1 MLNRYQVNY
10 MVTYIRQREV
20 LATTTQ
26 EAVNKVSEEV
36 LWERPYAVEILSS
49 AFIGKQ
55 EPEDLTDLHA
65 IMDKMHKC
73 ARDEIISDIVA
84 MNNCACR
91 KAAKRHERIY
101 VKRSI

>member
-20 LATTTQ
+20 LAKTTQ

-55 EPEDLTDLHA
+55 EDLTDLHA

-91 KAAKRHERIY
+91 KAAKRHE
-101 VKRSI
+101 